1 MLLTVGPASFSVI
14 KVTVYVPS
22 SVMVKLQLVS
32 DGVRSEH
39 LSADIG
45 AGPTAT
51 VTFSIGG
58 VYADDDSLP
67 YWMERCAQVNCNKL
81 NIQCTVHVVVMN
93 VCVSVNSVSNCLGVS
108 VNFV

>member
-1 MLLTVGPASFSVI
+1 MI
-14 KVTVYVPS
+14 
-22 SVMVKLQLVS
+22 KLQLVF

-39 LSADIG
+39 PSADIG
-45 AGPTAT
+45 AGPSTAT
-51 VTFSIGG
+51 VTASIGG

-93 VCVSVNSVSNCLGVS
+93 ICVFVNSVSNCLGVS